1 MILKNLLIDR
11 IQFSSKLDV
20 EIVSLTSPYWLK
32 DNIEICSEYIN
43 VNSFTVI
50 DFEIMISMYQ
60 RIHDIHIHDKSQGV
74 SKSNYMKT
82 GFIK

>member
-60 RIHDIHIHDKSQGV
+60 RISRILNIL
-74 SKSNYMKT
+74 N
-82 GFIK
+82 